1 MNKYVDLKINKTDNY
16 CCVHYPSAMS
26 PDGIGYMLDVDGI
39 EVFVIA
45 WLLHKYL
52 VVEIVKV
59 FWNKDVDIPHYLQ
72 DIQTL

>member
-1 MNKYVDLKINKTDNY
+1 
-16 CCVHYPSAMS
+16 MS
-26 PDGIGYMLDVDGI
+26 PDGIGYVSDVDGI

-59 FWNKDVDIPHYLQ
+59 LGNKDVDIPHYLQ
-72 DIQTL
+72 NIQTL